1 MTSRERVLTTFEGK
15 PTDKIPVHNIG
26 FSGYAASVILGRE
39 AYVGGQIQQWRE
51 MNALWEGP
59 EAHKEF
65 LEWSEKDAVAVALA
79 ADHDILRLQYWRWS
93 EKPTKKIDEYTF
105 LFGDPE
111 KNWYTMRFDPEI
123 ELFHRTE
130 GYRAVEQKRTAQREP
145 IDMEKLETSL
155 EKQEKE
161 LEDAPPPSCNADSKV
176 QATLEKYSDYAVRI
190 GGRTVSIPYDQFWL
204 EATAARPD
212 LVARHINI
220 QAERACRQM
229 ARLAA
234 SGVKL
239 VFAGSDFASN
249 EGPMYSPKV
258 FHELVLPG
266 LKKITEACHK
276 HGMYYLFASDGN
288 LWPVA
293 DDLFGESGVD
303 GYFEIDRR
311 AGMDLAKLR
320 GRFPHLTLI
329 GNISSHTLHLG
340 TEEQVIEEVMSCIDV
355 AEKYG
360 GVIIGVSNYIMP
372 GTPEENIMAMLNT
385 IRKYR

>member
-1 MTSRERVLTTFEGK
+1 MTSLERVLATFEGK
-15 PTDKIPVHNIG
+15 STDKIPIHHIG

-59 EAHKEF
+59 DARKEF
-65 LEWSEKDAVAVALA
+65 LERSEKDAVDVALA

-93 EKPTKKIDEYTF
+93 TKPTKKIDEYTF

-111 KNWYTMRFDPEI
+111 KSWYIIHFDPEI

-130 GYRAVEQKRTAQREP
+130 GYGKKTQKMTAQRQP
-145 IDMEKLETSL
+145 MNLERLEASL

-161 LEDAPPPSCNADSKV
+161 LAKLPEPSYEPDPEIQK
-176 QATLEKYSDYAVRI
+176 TLQKYNDYAVRI
-190 GGRTVSIPYDQFWL
+190 GGSTVSIPYQQVWL
-204 EATAARPD
+204 EATALRPD
-212 LVARHINI
+212 LVARHIDI

-229 ARLAA
+229 VRLAA

-258 FHELVLPG
+258 FRELVLPG
-266 LKKITEACHK
+266 LKKITEKCHK
-276 HGMYYLFASDGN
+276 YGMYYLFASDGN

-293 DDLFGESGVD
+293 DALFGESGVD

-311 AGMDLAKLR
+311 AGMCLDKLR
-320 GRFPHLTLI
+320 KRFTDLTLI

-340 TEEQVIEEVMSCIDV
+340 TKEQVIQEVLSCIDT

-360 GVIIGVSNYIMP
+360 GIIIGTSNYIMP
-372 GTPEENIMAMLNT
+372 STPKENIIAMLDTLRN
-385 IRKYR
+385 RC